1 MNKKVLIRNNE
12 LVYYSESKHDFVC
25 ISKEKDNYVAAL
37 EYLLSHDTD
46 FDEARFLEIASKEH
60 IALENYSDGKIKGD
74 SCSVKIKIT
83 EIPSELENVEMPQS
97 LVDAI
102 NDLRCEGYDFK
113 HFENFW
119 KRCLNN
125 PNPPSIMRLFDFLK
139 NEKIQIFDDGN
150 FMAYKSVRPDYLDY
164 YTSTIDN
171 HPGEEIKMERN
182 KVVYDPDEGCSY
194 GLHVGSLNYVNM
206 YGDKDKIIVCVKVD
220 PADVVSVPYDFD
232 CAKIRVC
239 RYIVIKV
246 LEDDNKPKDK
256 VVVIHKDTT
265 QVTPE
270 HNKNEDKVNP
280 ELRTAKPWEKYEDT
294 YLRKHHG
301 KMTWGE
307 IGEKLYRSGESCRKR
322 WYRLTNHLNNKED

>member
-25 ISKEKDNYVAAL
+25 ISKEKDNYIAAL

-46 FDEARFLEIASKEH
+46 FDEAKFLEIASKEH

-270 HNKNEDKVNP
+270 HAKNENKVNP
-280 ELRTAKPWEKYEDT
+280 ELRTAKAWEKYEDD